1 MAPVPPHRL
10 VDRIYDDLR
19 SEIIRCKLAPGEPLN
34 ELEVATRFKTSRT
47 PIREA
52 CNRLAHQRFLISV
65 PNKGH
70 IVAPISIKD
79 ILSLYQLRFIVETAC
94 AESAAT
100 RLSLS
105 EIEALEELLR
115 VEENPEQADK
125 DELIEMNRNFHRQL
139 TAVSR
144 NERIIDL
151 VELLLL
157 ESVRLDYFLM
167 DYHPSD
173 WTGHAEIMAALKAR
187 DGTRARLAMGSH
199 IQLTQERMS
208 KVFSAAVGL
217 FGSSRPVFS
226 SNDTDV

>member
-1 MAPVPPHRL
+1 MASLAPQRL

-100 RLSLS
+100 RLSHS

-157 ESVRLDYFLM
+157 ESVRLDYF
-167 DYHPSD
+167 
-173 WTGHAEIMAALKAR
+173 
-187 DGTRARLAMGSH
+187 
-199 IQLTQERMS
+199 
-208 KVFSAAVGL
+208 
-217 FGSSRPVFS
+217 
-226 SNDTDV
+226 

>member
-1 MAPVPPHRL
+1 MKPLSPQRL
-10 VDRIYDDLR
+10 TDRIYRDLR
-19 SEIIRCKLAPGEPLN
+19 SEIITCKLAPGEPLN
-34 ELEVATRFKTSRT
+34 ELEVARRFKTSRT

-52 CNRLAHQRFLISV
+52 CNRLTNQRFLVSV

-70 IVAPISIKD
+70 IVAPISVKD

-100 RLSLS
+100 RLSRT
-105 EIEALEELLR
+105 EIEKLEELLSL
-115 VEENPEQADK
+115 EKNPKEADK
-125 DELIEMNRNFHRQL
+125 DELIEMNRKFHRQL
-139 TAVSR
+139 ADVSR

-167 DYHPSD
+167 DYHPSE
-173 WTGHAEIMAALKAR
+173 WTTHSEIMAALKAR
-187 DGTRARLAMGSH
+187 DGARARLAMGEH

-208 KVFSAAVGL
+208 KVFSSEVGL
-217 FGSSRPVFS
+217 FGSLKVGV
-226 SNDTDV
+226 NL